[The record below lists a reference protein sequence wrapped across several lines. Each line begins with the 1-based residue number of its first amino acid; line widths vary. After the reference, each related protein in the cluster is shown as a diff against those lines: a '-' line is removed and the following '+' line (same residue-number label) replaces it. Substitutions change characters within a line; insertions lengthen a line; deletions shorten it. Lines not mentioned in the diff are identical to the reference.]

1 MNPRLFLATAIAA
14 LALAGCAGFGSSGHK
29 TYHQA
34 VYDNYVRNADGPVM
48 SETEFWQKRRYN
60 GACNEVRC
68 PSK

>member
-1 MNPRLFLATAIAA
+1 MNPRLFLAAAIAA
-14 LALAGCAGFGSSGHK
+14 LVLAGCASFDSGHK

-34 VYDNYVRNADGPVM
+34 VYDNYVRNADGPAM
-48 SETEFWQKRRYN
+48 SEAEFWQKRRYN